1 MRRGTES
8 SARALL
14 RTSLIVLSALA
25 ALAVIG
31 SALFYLVIYPRQVI
45 GYVEVEFVGSRYPL
59 SEQTNALLKQLQG
72 ASFAS
77 CDTDEISQQ
86 LEREGL
92 ISEASVSKK
101 YPDHLYVRLRT
112 LDPIAVL
119 TLGPDEPEAFLLP
132 FAPDVIA
139 AADGSYFKGYETLVR
154 ELSATL
160 PVCTI
165 VSSAGLISREGTVSP
180 RFLAYIDMLGE
191 LRQDTPGIYNL
202 ITEIK
207 YGTTTH
213 SEMELWVRH
222 GTALI
227 QYAMA
232 IPVRARSLAETIGYT
247 SQLIEPAET
256 QSVYRFSVFDTYAV
270 IDHGTLSAGKGVGFG
285 IR

>member
-154 ELSATL
+154 EL
-160 PVCTI
+160 
-165 VSSAGLISREGTVSP
+165 REGTVSP